1 MTRSVLYK
9 TLHYIF
15 TRLPS
20 FFALWF
26 YKRNSYKTLFF
37 NASKILQ
44 ISVQNSKYET
54 LFSTR
59 GNYFSTR
66 VKILNPNTTFQ
77 PEEIA
82 TNFSYKF
89 KTIDV
94 ILMCLE
100 ILLHKHKAVIKA
112 PEIVKQT
119 VNRK

>member
-9 TLHYIF
+9 NFTLYFHEI
-15 TRLPS
+15 TLI
-20 FFALWF
+20 FALWF
-26 YKRNSYKTLFF
+26 YKRNSYKTLFV

-59 GNYFSTR
+59 GNYVSTQ
-66 VKILNPNTTFQ
+66 VKILNQNTTFQ
-77 PEEIA
+77 QEEID

-89 KTIDV
+89 KTVDV